1 MSTKS
6 YFIDDKFDVIL
17 AELQSLGPSWARTYD
32 MRQAQTLL
40 WTNLRNILWE
50 DVMAADPGVVV
61 NHLKGSQVRVRM
73 CMCCRSIRTSCVLRP
88 TYAL

>member
-17 AELQSLGPSWARTYD
+17 AELHSLGPSWARTSD

-40 WTNLRNILWE
+40 WTNLRNVAWDDLMC
-50 DVMAADPGVVV
+50 VDPGVVV
-61 NHLKGSQVRVRM
+61 NHLKGSQVRV
-73 CMCCRSIRTSCVLRP
+73 L
-88 TYAL
+88 YALRAAHAPCLRCSPSMP